1 MKFIFL
7 QVNILGKNTFY
18 TKLEGEKI
26 NSSSYIILHIFL
38 IIVYIKIAV
47 M

>member
-18 TKLEGEKI
+18 IKLEGEKS
-26 NSSSYIILHIFL
+26 NSSSYIILYYFFELLCISR
-38 IIVYIKIAV
+38 
-47 M
+47 